1 MPDIII
7 DKKLCTRCNTCATIC
22 LMKIIRKAKDKDYPY
37 IPESRQALCM
47 QCGHCE
53 AFCPEQALVLDFQ
66 AEQKLV
72 FKNKDSKI
80 EADRMAL
87 YLMKR
92 RSIRHFKSKP
102 VEKEVIKQLLEAA
115 HYAPTGGNSQTVQ
128 WKVIYDT
135 ERVQHIAGHTVDWM
149 RSIKG
154 TPHPM
159 SAYVSGIIKE
169 WEKGGD
175 PICRKAP
182 HIVFTHLPINPF
194 IDDRTDGTI
203 ALSYLDVAAPA
214 FGIGTCWAGFIRMAV
229 DSYKPLQEAL
239 ELPEGRRMAYAMLFG
254 YPKYKVNAI
263 PRRNPLAVQ
272 WV

>member
-1 MPDIII
+1 MPAIIV
-7 DKKLCTRCNTCATIC
+7 DKKLCSRCNTCATIC
-22 LMKIIRKAKDKDYPY
+22 LMKIIRPAKDDRLPH
-37 IPESRQALCM
+37 IPQSRQALCM

-53 AFCPEQALVLDFQ
+53 AFCPEQALTLDFRR
-66 AEQKLV
+66 ETKLSY
-72 FKNKDSKI
+72 KNKDSKI
-80 EADRMAL
+80 EAERMSL

-102 VEKEVIKQLLEAA
+102 VDKELILQLLDAV

-128 WKVIYDT
+128 WKVIYDPD
-135 ERVQHIAGHTVDWM
+135 RVQEIAKHTVDWM
-149 RSIKG
+149 RSIKD

-159 SAYVSGIIKE
+159 SAYVSGIISE

-182 HIVFTHLPINPF
+182 HLVYTHLPINPY

-229 DSYKPLQEAL
+229 DTYKPLQDAL
-239 ELPEGRRMAYAMLFG
+239 ELPEGRKVAYAMLFG
-254 YPKYKVNAI
+254 YPKYKVKAI